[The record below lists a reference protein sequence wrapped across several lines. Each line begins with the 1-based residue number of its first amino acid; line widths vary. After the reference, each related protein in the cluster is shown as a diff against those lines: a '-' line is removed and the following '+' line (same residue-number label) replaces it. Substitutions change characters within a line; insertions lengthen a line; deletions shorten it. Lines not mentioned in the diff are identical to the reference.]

1 MQKRKPFNTYGI
13 RTIKEVADM
22 EGVSCARIHQ
32 IEQRAFKK
40 IRAVCKKHGLGLN
53 DLIPITREAVMY
65 G

>member
-40 IRAVCKKHGLGLN
+40 IRAVCKRHGL
-53 DLIPITREAVMY
+53 DLHDLLPITREAVLH

>member
-32 IEQRAFKK
+32 IEQRAFGK
-40 IRAVCKKHGLGLN
+40 IRKVCERHGLELN
-53 DLIPITREAVMY
+53 DLIPITREAVIY

>member
-32 IEQRAFKK
+32 IEQRAFGK
-40 IRAVCKKHGLGLN
+40 IRKVCERHGLELN

>member
-1 MQKRKPFNTYGI
+1 MKKRKSFNTYGI
-13 RTIKEVADM
+13 RTIQEVADM

-40 IRAVCKKHGLGLN
+40 IREVCARHGLGLH
-53 DLIPITREAVMY
+53 DLLPVTKEAMLH

>member
-32 IEQRAFKK
+32 IEQRAFGK
-40 IRAVCKKHGLGLN
+40 IRKVCEQHGLELN